1 MLCTRCG
8 QSVLPDS
15 RFCYHCG
22 MQLVTVE
29 VDIQLPESVEP
40 IYMEAPQ
47 FTPAPP
53 PVPAK
58 KGTLRAPIIV
68 LAALCA
74 VGFLLFAL
82 FPGVTPESAPAGP
95 QINHSGHFT
104 LMDGHLFFD
113 ASGYTGSEELNVPP
127 FINFEVITR
136 IGENC
141 FYDCDDLTTVF
152 LPDTLEGILSHS
164 FYDCDSLR
172 GIAVPERV
180 TFIGDKAFADCDKLE
195 AITLPASLE
204 HLSTDAFKDSDA
216 LKYIFYSGTMEQ
228 WKALFDGRLNQN
240 TTVYCSDGQLK
251 G

>member
-8 QSVLPDS
+8 QPVIQDS
-15 RFCYHCG
+15 RFCSHCG

-29 VDIQLPESVEP
+29 VDIQLPKSVEP
-40 IYMEAPQ
+40 AYIEAPR
-47 FTPAPP
+47 FTPAPS

-82 FPGVTPESAPAGP
+82 FPGVTPEPAPAGP

-113 ASGYTGSEELNVPP
+113 ASEYTGSEELNVPP
-127 FINFEVITR
+127 FINLEVITR

-240 TTVYCSDGQLK
+240 TTVYCSDGQFK